1 MAELDD
7 HAPVRSVARAVDVLL
22 ALGRGPMRL
31 GDVSAATT
39 LSKPTTYRLLTTL
52 RSKGMVVQDA
62 VTGEYGLGPACF
74 HLMSSVANGDAGFI
88 LEAGP
93 ALKILRDK
101 TEETVTVHV
110 RAGLSR
116 ICIQE
121 FPSPHAIRY
130 IAGLGATA
138 GIHVG
143 SAGKVLLAFMP
154 EEDRERIL
162 LDLHPEAMTE
172 NTITDVDAL
181 RLELAAVADAGIAT
195 SFGERVHGAVGVSAP
210 VVDANG
216 TALAAL
222 SVLGPAD
229 RLTGPRLD
237 TASEL
242 VRRTAE
248 EIGRRIRH
256 SLVTG

>member
-1 MAELDD
+1 MAQLDD

-22 ALGRGPMRL
+22 TLGRGPMRL
-31 GDVSAATT
+31 GDVSTAVS

-93 ALKILRDK
+93 ALKVLRDK

-121 FPSPHAIRY
+121 FPSPHPIRY

-154 EEDRERIL
+154 EADRERIL
-162 LDLHPEAMTE
+162 LDLHPDAMTE
-172 NTITDVDAL
+172 NTITDIDAL
-181 RLELAAVADAGIAT
+181 RLELAKVAEAGIAT
-195 SFGERVHGAVGVSAP
+195 SFGERVQGAMGVSAP
-210 VVDANG
+210 IVDADG

-222 SVLGPAD
+222 SVLGPID
-229 RLTGPRLD
+229 RLAGAKLD
-237 TASEL
+237 TAGEL
-242 VRRTAE
+242 VRRTADE
-248 EIGRRIRH
+248 VGRRIRR
-256 SLVTG
+256 SLITG